1 MSKTDTFE
9 RMTMSVFSNLYFAL
23 VVLAFIA
30 FVDVLVKFKNAR
42 DLKFFFL
49 LIPLSAGIVGLINSI
64 SAINYV
70 YFIAFFKS
78 CLGISL
84 LNIFSILYFPKF
96 KRWTLGFSL
105 SIICTIFFLLLV
117 NKNVFP
123 SHPFLNQF
131 KYLSI
136 DNRLNI
142 QITPI
147 VRIVRLSFL
156 FLIATHFI
164 YFWYVIYK
172 KLNLNNL
179 YYEKIRTWTTAL
191 LILTI
196 IVIVSNILIGFTTD
210 RTFWANILTIFIGYF
225 ILLLVLK
232 RPAFL
237 NTAAKKIAFGHKFNL
252 EQETEIDEL
261 VFLNHFQEQK
271 YFAKKDASLEG
282 LANQLKVSSQ
292 NLSHFIQKKY
302 AMSFSDLVNKNRV
315 NYFFEIVQD
324 PAYHNYTIDAL
335 AREVGFSSRQHLNK
349 PFKKFHGGNP
359 SDLID
364 SAILPE

>member
-1 MSKTDTFE
+1 M
-9 RMTMSVFSNLYFAL
+9 
-23 VVLAFIA
+23 
-30 FVDVLVKFKNAR
+30 
-42 DLKFFFL
+42 
-49 LIPLSAGIVGLINSI
+49 
-64 SAINYV
+64 
-70 YFIAFFKS
+70 
-78 CLGISL
+78 
-84 LNIFSILYFPKF
+84 IF
-96 KRWTLGFSL
+96 TV
-105 SIICTIFFLLLV
+105 FFLLLA
-117 NKNVFP
+117 NKNVLP
-123 SHPFLNQF
+123 NNPLLNQF
-131 KYLSI
+131 KYISI
-136 DNRLNI
+136 DNELNI

-147 VRIVRLSFL
+147 VRLVRLSFL
-156 FLIATHFI
+156 LIVATHFI

-210 RTFWANILTIFIGYF
+210 RTFWANILTIFIGYY

-252 EQETEIDEL
+252 EQEAEIDEL
-261 VFLNHFQEQK
+261 IFLNHFLEQK
-271 YFAKKDASLEG
+271 YFAKKEASLEG

-315 NYFFEIVQD
+315 NYFFEIVQN